1 MMVHKTLSPAE
12 RDKLLHRLHG
22 YLVWVGAE
30 IPSVFEING
39 TEIQLH
45 ELVWRLINKQELTDD
60 EITGIETLIRSLEKK
75 ESCDETAIAQANI
88 TEEEANNLYK
98 EASGLLRAIM
108 NLKDLEHG
116 AYPDEYDLRRKIA
129 QKKVR
134 DANSL
139 LKFVENSG

>member
-1 MMVHKTLSPAE
+1 MVDKTLSPAE

-30 IPSVFEING
+30 IPPVFEIEG
-39 TEIQLH
+39 MEIPLH
-45 ELVWRLINKQELTDD
+45 ELVWRIINKKELTDD
-60 EITGIETLIRSLEKK
+60 EIAGIESLICGLEKR
-75 ESCDETAIAQANI
+75 ESCDEAAIAKADI
-88 TEEEANNLYK
+88 TEEEANNLYN

-108 NLKDLEHG
+108 DLKDLERG
-116 AYPDEYDLRRKIA
+116 ARPDDYDLRRKVA

-139 LKFVENSG
+139 LKFVEKSG

>member
-1 MMVHKTLSPAE
+1 MVDKTLSPAE

-30 IPSVFEING
+30 IPPVFEIEG
-39 TEIQLH
+39 MEIQLH
-45 ELVWRLINKQELTDD
+45 ELVWRLINEKELTDD
-60 EITGIETLIRSLEKK
+60 EIAGIESLICGLENR
-75 ESCDETAIAQANI
+75 EACDEAAIAKADI
-88 TEEEANNLYK
+88 TEEEANNLYN

-108 NLKDLEHG
+108 DLKDLERG
-116 AYPDEYDLRRKIA
+116 ARPDDYDLRRKVA

-139 LKFVENSG
+139 LKFVEKSG

>member
-1 MMVHKTLSPAE
+1 MVDKTLSPEE

-30 IPSVFEING
+30 IPPVFEIEG
-39 TEIQLH
+39 MEIPLH
-45 ELVWRLINKQELTDD
+45 ELVWRIINKKELTDD
-60 EITGIETLIRSLEKK
+60 EIAGIESLICGLEKR
-75 ESCDETAIAQANI
+75 ESCDEAAIAKADI
-88 TEEEANNLYK
+88 TEEEANNLYN

-108 NLKDLEHG
+108 DLKDLERG
-116 AYPDEYDLRRKIA
+116 ARPDDYDLRRKLA

-139 LKFVENSG
+139 LKFMEKSG

>member
-1 MMVHKTLSPAE
+1 MVDKTLSPAE

-30 IPSVFEING
+30 IPLVFEIDG
-39 TEIQLH
+39 MQIQLH
-45 ELVWRLINKQELTDD
+45 ELVWRLINKKELTDD
-60 EITGIETLIRSLEKK
+60 EIAGIESLICALEKK
-75 ESCDETAIAQANI
+75 ESCDETAIAKADI

-108 NLKDLEHG
+108 NLKDLERG
-116 AYPDEYDLRRKIA
+116 ARPDDYDLRRKVA

-134 DANSL
+134 DAHSL
-139 LKFVENSG
+139 LKFVEKSG

>member
-1 MMVHKTLSPAE
+1 MVDKTLSPEE

-30 IPSVFEING
+30 IPPVFEIEG
-39 TEIQLH
+39 MEIQLH
-45 ELVWRLINKQELTDD
+45 ELVWRLINKKELTDD
-60 EITGIETLIRSLEKK
+60 EIAGIESLICGLEKR
-75 ESCDETAIAQANI
+75 ESCDEAAIAKADI
-88 TEEEANNLYK
+88 TEEEANNLYN

-108 NLKDLEHG
+108 DLKDLERG
-116 AYPDEYDLRRKIA
+116 ARPDDYDLRRKVA

-139 LKFVENSG
+139 LKFVEKSG

>member
-1 MMVHKTLSPAE
+1 MVDKTLSPVE

-30 IPSVFEING
+30 IPPVFEIKG
-39 TEIQLH
+39 MEIPLH
-45 ELVWRLINKQELTDD
+45 ELVWRLINKKELTDD
-60 EITGIETLIRSLEKK
+60 EIAGIESLICGLEKR
-75 ESCDETAIAQANI
+75 ESCDEAAIAKADI
-88 TEEEANNLYK
+88 TEEEANNLYN

-108 NLKDLEHG
+108 DLKDLERG
-116 AYPDEYDLRRKIA
+116 ARPDDYDLRRKLA

-139 LKFVENSG
+139 LKFVEKSG

>member
-1 MMVHKTLSPAE
+1 MVDKTLSPEE

-30 IPSVFEING
+30 IPPVFEIEG
-39 TEIQLH
+39 MEIQLH
-45 ELVWRLINKQELTDD
+45 ELVWRLINEKELTDD
-60 EITGIETLIRSLEKK
+60 EIAGIESLICGLEKR
-75 ESCDETAIAQANI
+75 ESCDEAAIAKADI
-88 TEEEANNLYK
+88 TEEEANNLYN

-108 NLKDLEHG
+108 DLKDLERG
-116 AYPDEYDLRRKIA
+116 ARPDDYDLRRKVA

-139 LKFVENSG
+139 IKFVEKSV

>member
-1 MMVHKTLSPAE
+1 MVDKTLSPAE

-30 IPSVFEING
+30 IPPVFEIEG
-39 TEIQLH
+39 MEIPLH
-45 ELVWRLINKQELTDD
+45 ELVWRLINKKELTDD
-60 EITGIETLIRSLEKK
+60 EIAGIESLICGLEKR
-75 ESCDETAIAQANI
+75 ESCDEAAIAKADI
-88 TEEEANNLYK
+88 TEEEANNLYN

-108 NLKDLEHG
+108 DLKDLERG
-116 AYPDEYDLRRKIA
+116 ARPDDYDLRRKVA

-139 LKFVENSG
+139 LKFVEKSG

>member
-30 IPSVFEING
+30 IPSVFEIDDMQ
-39 TEIQLH
+39 IPLH

-60 EITGIETLIRSLEKK
+60 EITGIESLICSLEKR
-75 ESCDETAIAQANI
+75 ESCDETAIAKANI

-108 NLKDLEHG
+108 DLKDLEHG
-116 AYPDEYDLRRKIA
+116 AYPDDYDLRRKVA
-129 QKKVR
+129 RKKVR

>member
-1 MMVHKTLSPAE
+1 MVHKTLSPVE

-22 YLVWVGAE
+22 YLAWVGAE
-30 IPSVFEING
+30 IPSVFEIDG
-39 TEIQLH
+39 MQIQLH
-45 ELVWRLINKQELTDD
+45 ELVWRLINKKELTDD
-60 EITGIETLIRSLEKK
+60 EIAGIESLICALEKK
-75 ESCDETAIAQANI
+75 ESCDEAAIAKADI

-108 NLKDLEHG
+108 NLKDLERG
-116 AYPDEYDLRRKIA
+116 ARPDDYDLRRKVA

-139 LKFVENSG
+139 IKFVEKSV